1 MVGFPLLLIPIALYN
16 AIAFLMPTV
25 SVTDRLFSVTLV
37 SGADWPVT
45 LSDVLLTLGV
55 LLLLLEV
62 IKGARPGA
70 KYLTDHLLSLIVFAG
85 AAFEFMMWRKFGTA
99 TFFLLTLIAMTDFLT
114 GIALRTNR
122 RAVPAMATATGHAAA
137 DEPAEI
143 AEHDDEAAEPGPVHA
158 PAPASAVPAAAS
170 VAESVL
176 MDRPEPKIAQPV
188 AAAREPKKEAISE
201 ILRESKSEAS
211 AETMVEPK
219 AEPNIPS
226 RELQPGDSA
235 QER

>member
-25 SVTDRLFSVTLV
+25 AVTDRLFSVTLV

-45 LSDVLLTLGV
+45 LGDVLLTLGV

-70 KYLTDHLLSLIVFAG
+70 KYLTDHLLSLIVFG
-85 AAFEFMMWRKFGTA
+85 VAAFEFMMWRKFGTA

-114 GIALRTNR
+114 GVALRTHR
-122 RAVPAMATATGHAAA
+122 RAMPAMATVTGRAAA
-137 DEPAEI
+137 DER
-143 AEHDDEAAEPGPVHA
+143 DDAAEPGDQAAEPAFDH
-158 PAPASAVPAAAS
+158 APASAVPAAVS
-170 VAESVL
+170 IAESVL
-176 MDRPEPKIAQPV
+176 MDHPEPKIAQPV
-188 AAAREPKKEAISE
+188 VPSREPTKQPIRE
-201 ILRESKSEAS
+201 ILRESKAEAS
-211 AETMVEPK
+211 AETSGEPK
-219 AEPNIPS
+219 AELPS

>member
-70 KYLTDHLLSLIVFAG
+70 KYLTDHLLSLIVFG
-85 AAFEFMMWRKFGTA
+85 VAAFEFVMWRKFGTA

-114 GIALRTNR
+114 GIAMRTHR
-122 RAVPAMATATGHAAA
+122 RPAMATATGPAAA

-158 PAPASAVPAAAS
+158 SAPAAASAVPAAAS

-176 MDRPEPKIAQPV
+176 MDRPEPKIVQPV

-211 AETMVEPK
+211 AETTVEPK

>member
-70 KYLTDHLLSLIVFAG
+70 KYLTDHLLSLIVFG
-85 AAFEFMMWRKFGTA
+85 VAAFEFVMWRKFGTA

-114 GIALRTNR
+114 GIAMRTHR
-122 RAVPAMATATGHAAA
+122 RPAMATATGPAAA